1 MLHGRVPLV
10 LLIVPLFG
18 AGGCSPVERWSSTK
32 TDVTLAPPPFIDSS
46 DHATMW
52 SFKSG
57 ALHRFPS
64 SATDPGC
71 DRPNL
76 DGSALRP
83 GRVRSWLVGKNR
95 IYHFD
100 GCGDPEEV
108 RLARPLQF
116 ASDAAAVVGDDQ
128 LLVAGIANPEGKL
141 RPLWMLRL
149 LDGKQMADDVY
160 LQADG
165 LIADDPGPD
174 SVRLIRSRSG
184 DETLWVVVR
193 NLLCTLGDDLRQPQ
207 PDRRTCRG
215 IGLPT
220 TIHDVADTGVHR
232 PLWIATD
239 KGVFTW
245 KPPRSPASLEPIPQ
259 LDRKMVSIAA
269 DPVDADVAW
278 ALDDDGGLYRLKLSS
293 DPADRVQPV
302 NLGTNNAYHH
312 VRVVHGRVL
321 LLGNSGADECLRCKS
336 VALDGS
342 PAVQMLAVGVYEE
355 AYPGPGGAI
364 WLSARNESALCTP
377 TLERRLPLPALSLP
391 VTVVGVMVL
400 VVGGAVL
407 VFVRRRLSR
416 PAEPR
421 DVVTSPRTR
430 LLARL
435 GELVAAEFDA
445 IVFKLG
451 IPTEFLRSD
460 NQAHRAIDML
470 QYLESNGGLD
480 DLEKLLAARQRRR
493 GSAQD

>member
-10 LLIVPLFG
+10 LSIVPLFG
-18 AGGCSPVERWSSTK
+18 ACGCSPVERWSSTK
-32 TDVTLAPPPFIDSS
+32 IDSTLAPPPFIDSS
-46 DHATMW
+46 GHATMW

-64 SATDPGC
+64 SATEPGC
-71 DRPNL
+71 DRLNL

-83 GRVRSWLVGKNR
+83 GRVRSWLIGKNR
-95 IYHFD
+95 LYHFD

-160 LQADG
+160 LQADD

-232 PLWIATD
+232 PVWIATD

-259 LDRKMVSIAA
+259 LNRKMVSIAA
-269 DPVDADVAW
+269 DPVDTDVAW

-302 NLGTNNAYHH
+302 NLGTSNAYHH
-312 VRVVHGRVL
+312 VRVVHDRVL

-336 VALDGS
+336 LALDGS
-342 PAVQMLAVGVYEE
+342 PAVQTLAVGVYEE

-377 TLERRLPLPALSLP
+377 TLERRLPLPALLLL
-391 VTVVGVMVL
+391 VTVVGVVL

-407 VFVRRRLSR
+407 ARRRSSR
-416 PAEPR
+416 PAEPG
-421 DVVTSPRTR
+421 DVVTSPSAP

-435 GELVAAEFDA
+435 VKLVPAEFDT
-445 IVFKLG
+445 IVFQLE

-460 NQAHRAIDML
+460 TQAQRAMDVL
-470 QYLESNGGLD
+470 KYLKSNGRLD
-480 DLEKLLAARQRRR
+480 DLEMLLAARQRRR
-493 GSAQD
+493 GSARD